1 MPTKRILVVDD
12 EPTIADTT
20 VMVLNLKGYEAVAV
34 YSGEA
39 AVALAPT
46 YRPDF
51 ALIDVMMGDLNGI
64 EASIA
69 ILEQLPDCRIILVS
83 GRQETAK
90 LLQSEHEKG
99 NMIDV
104 LAKPIHPQ
112 FLLDTLS
119 AQGSKPIEN

>member
-1 MPTKRILVVDD
+1 MPSKRILVVDD

>member
-1 MPTKRILVVDD
+1 MPAKRILVVDD
-12 EPTIADTT
+12 EPAIADTT
-20 VMVLNLKGYEAVAV
+20 VMVLNLKGYEAFAV

-39 AVALAPT
+39 AVALAST